1 MEKVIGFPKNINL
14 ESVLRNFLCKKKKID
29 FWGKLMYVLKTLV
42 YDIFFKKFMEKEK
55 KKVNFFDNFLYL
67 S

>member
-1 MEKVIGFPKNINL
+1 MQ
-14 ESVLRNFLCKKKKID
+14 KKKID

-55 KKVNFFDNFLYL
+55 KKLIFLIIFYI
-67 S
+67 SHKK